1 MSDKKLLKLVSEL
14 KELSKEREVKFKEN
28 LITFF

>member
-14 KELSKEREVKFKEN
+14 KELAEEGDIDGIE
-28 LITFF
+28 TFIQEC